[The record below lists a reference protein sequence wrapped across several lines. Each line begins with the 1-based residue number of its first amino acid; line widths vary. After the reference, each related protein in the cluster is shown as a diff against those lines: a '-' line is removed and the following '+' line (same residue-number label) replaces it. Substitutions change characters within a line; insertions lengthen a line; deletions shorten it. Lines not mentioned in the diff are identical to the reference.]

1 MGRSI
6 GESEAEPGA
15 ESDAQLSTEPSAEPA
30 GAQSSIEPGAGSR
43 TRLNAEPSAELN
55 VEPSLSSAQVRKVS
69 EGEPEKPKHRC
80 KRLLIVCG
88 ILVVVAVVI
97 LISLTIVG
105 SKKPNSPNNY
115 RPNSLNNYRPN
126 SPEDIMV
133 RYLRDKY
140 GKDFVLTGKIRRTP
154 FGSSALWEH
163 YYESDAHPVDDPR
176 LRFKVKLDGDNKE
189 HKFEKSDT
197 YIEEGQILAEED
209 RLRPHVER
217 IFGKNTEIGVKY
229 KLCDRGEDS
238 MKGSHDLPKAMDIC
252 KQETADMTKEEII
265 DSDIDNENGLSHQ
278 YTVYIYARDRQSIK
292 TTDDKT
298 KIIKGLKELVKYLPD
313 INPDLLSLYYFIRGD
328 KSSDEGS
335 ELALSA
341 KDLSDQGTR
350 GLVHDFNSK
359 LATVGPAARS
369 GITYWEI
376 TMPGKKGWL
385 KLDDDE

>member
-30 GAQSSIEPGAGSR
+30 GAQSSIEPDAGSR

-55 VEPSLSSAQVRKVS
+55 VEPSLSSDQVIKVG
-69 EGEPEKPKHRC
+69 EGEPEKPKHRG
-80 KRLLIVCG
+80 KRPLIICG
-88 ILVVVAVVI
+88 ILVVVTVVI

-105 SKKPNSPNNY
+105 GKHFGSS
-115 RPNSLNNYRPN
+115 SNYRPN

-133 RYLRDKY
+133 RYLHDKY

-238 MKGSHDLPKAMDIC
+238 MKGSHGLPKAMDIC
-252 KQETADMTKEEII
+252 KQETADMTKDEII

-341 KDLSDQGTR
+341 KDLSDQDIR

>member
-15 ESDAQLSTEPSAEPA
+15 ESDAHLSTEPSAEPA
-30 GAQSSIEPGAGSR
+30 GAQSSIEPDAGSR

-80 KRLLIVCG
+80 KQLLIVCG
-88 ILVVVAVVI
+88 VVVVVAVVI

-105 SKKPNSPNNY
+105 GKHFGSS
-115 RPNSLNNYRPN
+115 SNYRPN

-133 RYLRDKY
+133 RYLHDKY

-238 MKGSHDLPKAMDIC
+238 MKGSHGLPKAMDIC
-252 KQETADMTKEEII
+252 KQETADMTKDEII

>member
-30 GAQSSIEPGAGSR
+30 GAQSSIEPDAGSR
-43 TRLNAEPSAELN
+43 MRLNAEPSAELN

-69 EGEPEKPKHRC
+69 EGEPEKPKRRG
-80 KRLLIVCG
+80 KRPLIICG

-115 RPNSLNNYRPN
+115 RPNS
-126 SPEDIMV
+126 PEDIMV
-133 RYLRDKY
+133 RYLHDKY

-209 RLRPHVER
+209 RLRPYVER

-298 KIIKGLKELVKYLPD
+298 KIINGLKELVKYLPD

>member
-30 GAQSSIEPGAGSR
+30 GAQSSIEPDAGSR

-69 EGEPEKPKHRC
+69 EGEPEKPKHRG
-80 KRLLIVCG
+80 KRPLIICG
-88 ILVVVAVVI
+88 ILVVVTVVI

-105 SKKPNSPNNY
+105 SKHFGS
-115 RPNSLNNYRPN
+115 SSNYRPN

-133 RYLRDKY
+133 RYLHDKY

>member
-6 GESEAEPGA
+6 GEPEVKPGA
-15 ESDAQLSTEPSAEPA
+15 ESGVQSGAEPSTEPTGAE
-30 GAQSSIEPGAGSR
+30 SNIEPDAGSR
-43 TRLNAEPSAELN
+43 MRLNAEPSAELN

-69 EGEPEKPKHRC
+69 EGEPSKPKHRC
-80 KRLLIVCG
+80 KRLLIICG
-88 ILVVVAVVI
+88 ILVVVTVVI

-115 RPNSLNNYRPN
+115 RPNS
-126 SPEDIMV
+126 PEDIMV
-133 RYLRDKY
+133 RYLHDKY

-341 KDLSDQGTR
+341 KDLSDQGIR
-350 GLVHDFNSK
+350 SLVHDFNSK

>member
-15 ESDAQLSTEPSAEPA
+15 ESDALLSTEPSAEPT
-30 GAQSSIEPGAGSR
+30 GAESNIEPDAESR
-43 TRLNAEPSAELN
+43 MRLNAEPSAELN

-105 SKKPNSPNNY
+105 GKHFGSS
-115 RPNSLNNYRPN
+115 SNYRPN

-133 RYLRDKY
+133 RYLHDKY

>member
-1 MGRSI
+1 MDQAT
-6 GESEAEPGA
+6 GEPEVKPGA
-15 ESDAQLSTEPSAEPA
+15 ESGVQSGAEPSTEPTGAE
-30 GAQSSIEPGAGSR
+30 SNIEPDAESR
-43 TRLNAEPSAELN
+43 MRLNAEPSAELN

-80 KRLLIVCG
+80 KRLLIICG
-88 ILVVVAVVI
+88 ILAVVVVVI
-97 LISLTIVG
+97 LISLTIIGGKHFG
-105 SKKPNSPNNY
+105 SS
-115 RPNSLNNYRPN
+115 SNYRPN

-163 YYESDAHPVDDPR
+163 YYESDAYPVDDPR

-252 KQETADMTKEEII
+252 KQETADMTKDEII

-328 KSSDEGS
+328 KSSDESS

>member
-1 MGRSI
+1 MDQAT
-6 GESEAEPGA
+6 GEPEVKPGA
-15 ESDAQLSTEPSAEPA
+15 ESGVQSGAEPSTEPTGAE
-30 GAQSSIEPGAGSR
+30 SNIEPDAESR
-43 TRLNAEPSAELN
+43 MRLNAEPSAELN

-80 KRLLIVCG
+80 KRLLIICG

-97 LISLTIVG
+97 LISLTIIGGKHFG
-105 SKKPNSPNNY
+105 SS
-115 RPNSLNNYRPN
+115 SNYRPN

-341 KDLSDQGTR
+341 KDLSDQGIR
-350 GLVHDFNSK
+350 SLVHDFNSK

>member
-1 MGRSI
+1 VGRSI

-30 GAQSSIEPGAGSR
+30 GAESNTESDAGSR
-43 TRLNAEPSAELN
+43 MRLNAEPSSAELN

-69 EGEPEKPKHRC
+69 EGEPGKPKHRC
-80 KRLLIVCG
+80 KRLLIICG

-115 RPNSLNNYRPN
+115 RPNS
-126 SPEDIMV
+126 PEDIMV
-133 RYLRDKY
+133 RYLHDKY

-341 KDLSDQGTR
+341 KDLSDQGIR
-350 GLVHDFNSK
+350 GLVHDFNSN

>member
-15 ESDAQLSTEPSAEPA
+15 ESDALLSTEPSAEPA
-30 GAQSSIEPGAGSR
+30 GTQSSIEPDVGSR

-69 EGEPEKPKHRC
+69 EGEPSKPKHRC
-80 KRLLIVCG
+80 KRLLIICG
-88 ILVVVAVVI
+88 IVIVVAVVI

-105 SKKPNSPNNY
+105 GKHFGSS
-115 RPNSLNNYRPN
+115 SNYRPN

-133 RYLRDKY
+133 RYLHDKY

-163 YYESDAHPVDDPR
+163 YYESDAYSVDDPR

>member
-15 ESDAQLSTEPSAEPA
+15 ESDALLSTEPSAEPA
-30 GAQSSIEPGAGSR
+30 GTQSSIEPDAGSR
-43 TRLNAEPSAELN
+43 MRLNAEPSAELN

-69 EGEPEKPKHRC
+69 EGEPSKPKHRC
-80 KRLLIVCG
+80 KRLLIICS

-97 LISLTIVG
+97 LISLAIVG
-105 SKKPNSPNNY
+105 GKHFGSS
-115 RPNSLNNYRPN
+115 NNYRPN

-133 RYLRDKY
+133 RYLHDKY

-238 MKGSHDLPKAMDIC
+238 MKGSHGLPKAMDIC
-252 KQETADMTKEEII
+252 KQETADMTKDEII

>member
-1 MGRSI
+1 MGQSI

-30 GAQSSIEPGAGSR
+30 GAQSSIEPDVGSR

-69 EGEPEKPKHRC
+69 EGEPGKPKHQC

-88 ILVVVAVVI
+88 IVIVVAVVI
-97 LISLTIVG
+97 LISLAIAG
-105 SKKPNSPNNY
+105 GKHFSS
-115 RPNSLNNYRPN
+115 SSNYRPN

-133 RYLRDKY
+133 RYLHDKY

-359 LATVGPAARS
+359 LAIVGPAARS

>member
-1 MGRSI
+1 MGQSI

-15 ESDAQLSTEPSAEPA
+15 ESDAQLSTESSAEPA
-30 GAQSSIEPGAGSR
+30 GAQSSIEPDAGSR
-43 TRLNAEPSAELN
+43 TRLNAEPSSAELN

-69 EGEPEKPKHRC
+69 EGESEKPKHRC

-88 ILVVVAVVI
+88 ILVVVAVVA
-97 LISLTIVG
+97 LISLAIIGGKHFG
-105 SKKPNSPNNY
+105 SS
-115 RPNSLNNYRPN
+115 SNYRPN

-133 RYLRDKY
+133 RYLHDKY

-163 YYESDAHPVDDPR
+163 YYESDAYPVDDPR

-209 RLRPHVER
+209 RLRPYVER

-238 MKGSHDLPKAMDIC
+238 MKGSHDLPKAMNIC

-341 KDLSDQGTR
+341 KDLSDQGIR
-350 GLVHDFNSK
+350 SLVHDFNSK

>member
-1 MGRSI
+1 MTTNDTLTSQDDTVNISGVNSK
-6 GESEAEPGA
+6 P
-15 ESDAQLSTEPSAEPA
+15 
-30 GAQSSIEPGAGSR
+30 
-43 TRLNAEPSAELN
+43 
-55 VEPSLSSAQVRKVS
+55 V
-69 EGEPEKPKHRC
+69 KPKHQG
-80 KRLLIVCG
+80 KRLLIICG
-88 ILVVVAVVI
+88 ILAVVV
-97 LISLTIVG
+97 LITLTSLAIVG
-105 SKKPNSPNNY
+105 GKHFGSS
-115 RPNSLNNYRPN
+115 SNYRPN

-133 RYLRDKY
+133 RYLHDKY
-140 GKDFVLTGKIRRTP
+140 GKDFVLVGELRRTH
-154 FGSSALWEH
+154 GVSAPRRN
-163 YYESDAHPVDDPR
+163 YYEADAHPVDNPR
-176 LRFKVKLDGDNKE
+176 LRFEVVLNGGNRE
-189 HKFEKSDT
+189 HGYNKSDT
-197 YIEEGQILAEED
+197 YAKVRQVSAEED
-209 RLRPHVER
+209 RLRPYAER
-217 IFGKNTEIGVKY
+217 IFGKNTKIGVEFR
-229 KLCDRGEDS
+229 LCERGTAG
-238 MKGSHDLPKAMDIC
+238 MKGITGLPQAMSIC
-252 KQETADMTKEEII
+252 KEETADMTKEEII

-341 KDLSDQGTR
+341 KDLSDQGIR
-350 GLVHDFNSK
+350 GLVHDFNSN

>member
-30 GAQSSIEPGAGSR
+30 GAQSSIEPDAGLR
-43 TRLNAEPSAELN
+43 TGPNAELSAELN
-55 VEPSLSSAQVRKVS
+55 VEPSLSGARVRKVS
-69 EGEPEKPKHRC
+69 EGEPGKPKHRC
-80 KRLLIVCG
+80 KRLLIICG
-88 ILVVVAVVI
+88 ILVVVAVVA
-97 LISLTIVG
+97 LISLAIVG

-115 RPNSLNNYRPN
+115 RPNS
-126 SPEDIMV
+126 PEDIMV
-133 RYLRDKY
+133 RYLHDKY
-140 GKDFVLTGKIRRTP
+140 GKDFKLVGEMTRERG
-154 FGSSALWEH
+154 SALREH
-163 YYESDAHPVDDPR
+163 YYESDAHPIDDPR
-176 LRFKVKLDGDNKE
+176 LRFRVVLDGDNKE

-341 KDLSDQGTR
+341 KDLSDQGIR
-350 GLVHDFNSK
+350 SLVHDFNSK

>member
-30 GAQSSIEPGAGSR
+30 GAQSSIEPDAGSR

-69 EGEPEKPKHRC
+69 EGEPEKPKHRG
-80 KRLLIVCG
+80 KRPLIICG
-88 ILVVVAVVI
+88 ILVVVTVVI

-105 SKKPNSPNNY
+105 SKHFGS
-115 RPNSLNNYRPN
+115 SSNYRPN

-133 RYLRDKY
+133 RYLHDKY

-163 YYESDAHPVDDPR
+163 YYESDAYPVDDPR

>member
-1 MGRSI
+1 MGQSI
-6 GESEAEPGA
+6 GESEAELGA
-15 ESDAQLSTEPSAEPA
+15 ESDAQLSTEPSTEPA
-30 GAQSSIEPGAGSR
+30 GAQSSIEPDVGSR

-55 VEPSLSSAQVRKVS
+55 VEPSLSSAQVRKFS
-69 EGEPEKPKHRC
+69 EGEPGKPKRRG
-80 KRLLIVCG
+80 KRPLIICG

-105 SKKPNSPNNY
+105 SKKPNSP
-115 RPNSLNNYRPN
+115 NNYRPN

-252 KQETADMTKEEII
+252 KQETADMTKDEII

-298 KIIKGLKELVKYLPD
+298 KIINGLKELVKYLPD

>member
-1 MGRSI
+1 MDQAT
-6 GESEAEPGA
+6 GEPEVKPGA
-15 ESDAQLSTEPSAEPA
+15 ESGVQSGAEPSTEPTGAE
-30 GAQSSIEPGAGSR
+30 SNIEPDAESR
-43 TRLNAEPSAELN
+43 MRLNAEPSAELN

-80 KRLLIVCG
+80 KRLLIICG

-105 SKKPNSPNNY
+105 GKHFGSS
-115 RPNSLNNYRPN
+115 SNYRPN

-133 RYLRDKY
+133 RYLHDKY

-238 MKGSHDLPKAMDIC
+238 MKGSHGLPKAMDIC
-252 KQETADMTKEEII
+252 KQETADMTKDEII
-265 DSDIDNENGLSHQ
+265 DSAIENENGLSHQ